1 MRNSRDERRVVAG
14 VSHRGP
20 AGGVEPVHDVC
31 LVRPPE
37 APQRPRLDRRGADQ
51 LGHRTVRIPAAGAGQ
66 PHRVRGRRQSRAAE
80 DHAGGHHAGG
90 VRAVRGGVHAAA
102 PETRLPVGRAVPG
115 GRRVLHLPGMK
126 RLRHIA
132 IEGPIGAGKSTLASL
147 LAPPLGAELVLE
159 RPHENPFLKDF
170 YVDGP
175 RYAFQTQ
182 LFFLFQRVELTR
194 SLAQPGMFA
203 PLVVS
208 DFMLDKD
215 RLFARLTLS
224 DAEYRLYSMIHDQ
237 VAPRLPTPDLVI
249 WLDGPMVVLRDR
261 IRRRGRA
268 TERRIESEYLRA
280 VADAYGQYFDT
291 RTDLPLLVVDI
302 DRFDPLRK
310 PSDLQYLIE
319 RISRFEGPRE

>member
-1 MRNSRDERRVVAG
+1 
-14 VSHRGP
+14 
-20 AGGVEPVHDVC
+20 
-31 LVRPPE
+31 
-37 APQRPRLDRRGADQ
+37 
-51 LGHRTVRIPAAGAGQ
+51 
-66 PHRVRGRRQSRAAE
+66 
-80 DHAGGHHAGG
+80 
-90 VRAVRGGVHAAA
+90 
-102 PETRLPVGRAVPG
+102 
-115 GRRVLHLPGMK
+115 MK

-208 DFMLDKD
+208 DFTLDKD

-268 TERRIESEYLRA
+268 TERRIEPEYLRA

-319 RISRFEGPRE
+319 RISNFEGPRESLLSPPTIPG

>member
-1 MRNSRDERRVVAG
+1 
-14 VSHRGP
+14 
-20 AGGVEPVHDVC
+20 
-31 LVRPPE
+31 
-37 APQRPRLDRRGADQ
+37 
-51 LGHRTVRIPAAGAGQ
+51 
-66 PHRVRGRRQSRAAE
+66 
-80 DHAGGHHAGG
+80 
-90 VRAVRGGVHAAA
+90 
-102 PETRLPVGRAVPG
+102 
-115 GRRVLHLPGMK
+115 MK

-319 RISRFEGPRE
+319 RISRFEGPRESLLSPPTIPG

>member
-1 MRNSRDERRVVAG
+1 
-14 VSHRGP
+14 
-20 AGGVEPVHDVC
+20 
-31 LVRPPE
+31 
-37 APQRPRLDRRGADQ
+37 
-51 LGHRTVRIPAAGAGQ
+51 
-66 PHRVRGRRQSRAAE
+66 
-80 DHAGGHHAGG
+80 
-90 VRAVRGGVHAAA
+90 
-102 PETRLPVGRAVPG
+102 
-115 GRRVLHLPGMK
+115 MK

-208 DFMLDKD
+208 DFTLDKD

-280 VADAYGQYFDT
+280 VADAYGQYFDS

-319 RISRFEGPRE
+319 RISRFEGPRESLLSPPTIPG

>member
-1 MRNSRDERRVVAG
+1 
-14 VSHRGP
+14 
-20 AGGVEPVHDVC
+20 
-31 LVRPPE
+31 
-37 APQRPRLDRRGADQ
+37 
-51 LGHRTVRIPAAGAGQ
+51 
-66 PHRVRGRRQSRAAE
+66 
-80 DHAGGHHAGG
+80 
-90 VRAVRGGVHAAA
+90 
-102 PETRLPVGRAVPG
+102 
-115 GRRVLHLPGMK
+115 MK

-194 SLAQPGMFA
+194 ALAQPGMFA

-268 TERRIESEYLRA
+268 TERRIEAEYLRA

-319 RISRFEGPRE
+319 RISRFEGPRESLLSPPTIPG

>member
-1 MRNSRDERRVVAG
+1 MR
-14 VSHRGP
+14 
-20 AGGVEPVHDVC
+20 
-31 LVRPPE
+31 
-37 APQRPRLDRRGADQ
+37 
-51 LGHRTVRIPAAGAGQ
+51 
-66 PHRVRGRRQSRAAE
+66 
-80 DHAGGHHAGG
+80 
-90 VRAVRGGVHAAA
+90 
-102 PETRLPVGRAVPG
+102 
-115 GRRVLHLPGMK
+115 

-147 LAPPLGAELVLE
+147 LAPPLGAELLLE

-194 SLAQPGMFA
+194 SLTQPGMFT

-208 DFMLDKD
+208 DFTLDKD

-224 DAEYRLYSMIHDQ
+224 DDEYRLYSMIHDQ
-237 VAPRLPTPDLVI
+237 VAPKLPTPDLVI

-268 TERRIESEYLRA
+268 MERRIESDYLRA
-280 VADAYGQYFDT
+280 VADAYGEYFDAH
-291 RTDLPLLVVDI
+291 TDLPLLVIDV

-319 RISRFEGPRE
+319 RIAGFEGPRESLRSPPTIAG